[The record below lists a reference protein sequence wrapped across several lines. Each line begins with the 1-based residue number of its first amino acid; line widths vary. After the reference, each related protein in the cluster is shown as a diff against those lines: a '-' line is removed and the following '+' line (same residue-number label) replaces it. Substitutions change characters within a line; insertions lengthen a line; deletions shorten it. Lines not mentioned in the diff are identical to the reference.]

1 MRTVEDI
8 VRKLIAKGVTVAAAE
23 SCTSGKIAAAVTDVA
38 GASAIFGYGLVT
50 YSNEA
55 KVKLLGVSEKTLLEH
70 GAVSEETAREMAAGL
85 SRVSGADAAV
95 AVTGIAGPGGGTAAK
110 PVGLVYIGLAVGG
123 EIDVKKNL
131 FSGDRGEIRRQT
143 VETALALI
151 AEKCLENEWD

>member
-23 SCTSGKIAAAVTDVA
+23 SCTGGKISAAVTDVA